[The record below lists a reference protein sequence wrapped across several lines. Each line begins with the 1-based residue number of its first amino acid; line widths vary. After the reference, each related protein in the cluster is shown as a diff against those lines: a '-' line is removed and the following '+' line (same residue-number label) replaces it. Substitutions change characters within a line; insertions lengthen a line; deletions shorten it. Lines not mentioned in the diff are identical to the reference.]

1 MEGREINLQTVEAI
15 EGLHRTAMKRIGVLI
30 EGNHLDD
37 ACKVAEIL
45 TRVGIV

>member
-1 MEGREINLQTVEAI
+1 MGDREVNLQTVDAI
-15 EGLHRTAMKRIGVLI
+15 EGLHQTALKRIGVLI